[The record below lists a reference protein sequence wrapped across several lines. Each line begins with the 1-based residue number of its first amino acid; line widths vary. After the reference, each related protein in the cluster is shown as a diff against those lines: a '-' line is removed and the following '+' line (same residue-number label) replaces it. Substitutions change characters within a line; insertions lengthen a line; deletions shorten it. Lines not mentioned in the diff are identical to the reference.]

1 MKVNIFFNIRKSF
14 QISFLDI
21 ELIEPKEPSEFEIA
35 LKYILRLHLDD
46 DDDDK
51 EDFNIILNVLT
62 KILMIFGKK
71 PFVDR
76 SLNDPMFLFINEKW
90 FQLFNYDQHRYN
102 IPFLLNGWSS
112 ILTQWLKLNYQ
123 DQKYYI
129 DQIQNKFLDDD

>member
-1 MKVNIFFNIRKSF
+1 MKVNIFNIRKSF

-129 DQIQNKFLDDD
+129 DQIQFLDDD

>member
-129 DQIQNKFLDDD
+129 DQIQFLDDD

>member
-76 SLNDPMFLFINEKW
+76 SLNDPMFLFINKKW

-129 DQIQNKFLDDD
+129 DQIQFLDDD

>member
-129 DQIQNKFLDDD
+129 DQIENKFLDDD